1 MAPADDDVGQRLAAQ
16 APRLRLLVAHLAG
29 RAVRRR
35 VEVDDLVQEVFVRA
49 LQSQASIPPC
59 EPTTPDAAPEPALYR
74 FLAGIARH
82 VVIDVARALR
92 AGKRAGGLDVLSLG
106 SSSASS
112 TGAGARASRI
122 AIAATGP
129 ATAAARAESAR
140 DLVAAFEKL
149 EPDHRRVLGL
159 RQFEGLPAAECAR
172 RMGRSEAA
180 VHSLYRRALAAWADR
195 LGSTGGA
202 APERRGG

>member
-1 MAPADDDVGQRLAAQ
+1 
-16 APRLRLLVAHLAG
+16 
-29 RAVRRR
+29 
-35 VEVDDLVQEVFVRA
+35 
-49 LQSQASIPPC
+49 
-59 EPTTPDAAPEPALYR
+59 APEPALYR

-92 AGKRAGGLDVLSLG
+92 AGKRGGGLDALSLG
-106 SSSASS
+106 SSTGSS
-112 TGAGARASRI
+112 TGNRARASRI
-122 AIAATGP
+122 AISATGP

-140 DLVAAFEKL
+140 DLVAAFEEL

-159 RQFEGLPAAECAR
+159 RQFEGLPAAECGR

-195 LGSTGGA
+195 LGTT
-202 APERRGG
+202 